1 MHDSTIKVELEKGVL
16 CMKTL
21 SDVTVG
27 DECVVVGLGKKSLIR
42 KRIIDMGVTIGT
54 KIKVLKLAPLGDPME
69 VLLRG
74 YHLTLRKNEAKE
86 IFIEDDKE

>member
-1 MHDSTIKVELEKGVL
+1 MVELLEGVL

-21 SDVTVG
+21 SDVAVG
-27 DECVVVGLGKKSLIR
+27 EDCVVVGLGKKSLIR

-86 IFIEDDKE
+86 IFIEDNKE